1 MLKRTTQG
9 LSDCA
14 ALAIAGIMLVTIADV
29 IMKNTFKLPIKGAFE
44 AVEFLMVCVVF
55 LGLAEVFRSG
65 ANICV
70 DIADHFVGARGLQT
84 LRIFGAIASVAFLSL
99 MLWAMIAPA
108 LDTVTFPQWT
118 QELGIPLYAFWA
130 PILAGAAL
138 SIVAACFG
146 PLQTPPAHGSGE

>member
-1 MLKRTTQG
+1 MLKRTTQA

-14 ALAIAGIMLVTIADV
+14 AVAIAGIMLVTIADV
-29 IMKNTFKLPIKGAFE
+29 IMKNTFHLPIKGAFE

-70 DIADHFVGARGLQT
+70 DIADHFIGARGLMA
-84 LRIFGAIASVAFLSL
+84 LRVLGTIASVIFLSL
-99 MLWAMIAPA
+99 MLWAMIDPA
-108 LDTVTFPQWT
+108 QDTLAFPQWT

-130 PILAGAAL
+130 PILAGTAL
-138 SIVAACFG
+138 SILAAAFG
-146 PLQTPPAHGSGE
+146 WTRAPQPHAIGE